1 MPRAGPSRSQRQFSQ
16 TQNPT
21 QTERYG
27 RSQRRVEDEE
37 EEEEIALD
45 DDDEP
50 GVDDTGTVRETRHD
64 HSEKIHLT
72 GPTR

>member
-37 EEEEIALD
+37 EDEEIALD
-45 DDDEP
+45 EDDE
-50 GVDDTGTVRETRHD
+50 DDADEGGTVCEHDTTLIESRPKTDTR
-64 HSEKIHLT
+64 
-72 GPTR
+72 